1 MHRPQE
7 KAFDAR
13 NPSTIRV
20 PQRRLQLVETE
31 FMMIKHQGREWRV
44 GDDEWPRWVRMGWI
58 PPDALVNSPRWTRGL
73 WRTADSLEV
82 YHLFR
87 PSPKP
92 APAPQTDTVK
102 RHGPFGMFRGPGPSI
117 TEWLIIVNI
126 LIGVVLYLTWGEQYS
141 TELWA
146 YSAQLKERLG
156 SGFLPA
162 LMIPVFL
169 HATPAHLLGN
179 MITFVAAGAVVE
191 EFYGRK
197 RMILLYLF
205 SGLTSSLLSL
215 ARTKDVL
222 SVGASGAIMGMYG
235 VGLVFLLRERRHF
248 SESQRYR
255 LRRVQIPFFFLLVLP
270 SILHAD
276 FYAHLGGFLG
286 GALLALFVAPLTD
299 RLPRPGHLP
308 EEPMV
313 TTGVVPSGPGTEP
326 SQPGS

>member
-1 MHRPQE
+1 
-7 KAFDAR
+7 
-13 NPSTIRV
+13 
-20 PQRRLQLVETE
+20 
-31 FMMIKHQGREWRV
+31 MMIKHSGREWRV
-44 GDDEWPRWVRMGWI
+44 GDDEWPRWVRRGWI

-92 APAPQTDTVK
+92 APVPQADQVP
-102 RHGPFGMFRGPGPSI
+102 RHGPFGMFRGPGPSV
-117 TEWLIIVNI
+117 TELLIFVNI
-126 LIGVVLYLTWGEQYS
+126 LIGVVLYLSWGEQYS
-141 TELWA
+141 HELWGF
-146 YSAQLKERLG
+146 SARLKEQLG
-156 SGFLPA
+156 GGFVPA

-197 RMILLYLF
+197 RMLLLYLF
-205 SGLTSSLLSL
+205 SGLTGSLLSL

-235 VGLVFLLRERRHF
+235 VGLVFLLRERRHL
-248 SESQRYR
+248 SDSQRYR
-255 LRRVQIPFFFLLVLP
+255 LRRVQIPFFFLLVIP

-286 GALLALFVAPLTD
+286 GVLLALFVPPLAE

-308 EEPMV
+308 EEPAVQSV
-313 TTGVVPSGPGTEP
+313 TATGPPGTP
-326 SQPGS
+326 TDD